1 MYKADIDHFFSNY
14 SWVILHDG
22 WQVYI
27 TLYRGSKMEK
37 GCYHCGDKIIGR
49 AVVADSKEFC
59 CTGCKMVYSL
69 LKENQLD
76 SFYRFEAVPGT
87 KPENLTE
94 GKYDFLELPEIRE
107 KIVLF
112 EDGNHCKVLLY
123 LPSIHCSS
131 CIYLL
136 ENISRIAP
144 AVSQCMVNFTA
155 REASITFDASKLKL
169 SGLATLLHR
178 IGYAPNFGNRKKTQK
193 LIDKQF
199 LIKLGVAGFAFGSIM
214 LWSFPEYLGIEEVNP
229 EFRHFMSYLSFAV
242 SIPVLLYSGNEFII
256 SAWKAVRAR
265 SINLD
270 VPITIGIFTLYFQS
284 AYAIFS
290 GQGAGYMDSF
300 AGFIFFLLIGKWF
313 QSKTYQSLS
322 FERDYTSYFPIAVTK
337 LTDTFQETVAI
348 EKLEKGNVILIRNE
362 EIVPCDATLLS
373 KEITMDYSFVTGES
387 ELLTKKK
394 GDLVF
399 AGGKIMGKSARLE
412 VKEATNR
419 SHLTSLWNNSSAKQ
433 STKLFSDTLSKWFL
447 IAVLIISAIA
457 AIAWWLIDCGRIVE
471 VVVAILI
478 VACPCALALSAP
490 FTYGNSMRLLGRRG
504 LYLKHVTVVKDLENV
519 TDIVF
524 DKTGTLTEV
533 SNAVHYEG
541 RSLTQEETDVLFS
554 IAHSSTHPYAMALKK
569 ELQHAVSGDATVELD
584 HFEETKGKGMKA
596 RYHGNDFQL
605 GSAQFTGVESED
617 ERSSVYVVINN
628 QLYGRYIFRSQLREG
643 LASMIQ
649 KLGKY
654 RLHVLS
660 GDSEKDRSML
670 EELFPENVSIRFRQT
685 PQSKK
690 EYILQL
696 KNTGANV
703 LMIGDGLNDSG
714 ALKEANVGISITEDV
729 FQFTPSSDAILD
741 AKNLSQLPVL
751 LKTAAFS
758 KRILRVCFGFS
769 LIYNT
774 IGLSFALS
782 GKLEPIVA
790 AIIMPLSSITIVA
803 VATFGI
809 MWFAPRNN

>member
-1 MYKADIDHFFSNY
+1 
-14 SWVILHDG
+14 
-22 WQVYI
+22 
-27 TLYRGSKMEK
+27 
-37 GCYHCGDKIIGR
+37 
-49 AVVADSKEFC
+49 
-59 CTGCKMVYSL
+59 MVYTL
-69 LKENQLD
+69 LKDNQLD
-76 SFYRFEAVPGT
+76 GFYKFEAVPGT
-87 KPENLTE
+87 KPDNLSE
-94 GKYDFLELPEIRE
+94 GKYDFLELPDIRE

-112 EDGNHCKVLLY
+112 EEGNHCKVLLY

-136 ENISRIAP
+136 ENISRIEP
-144 AVSQCMVNFTA
+144 AISQCMVNFTA
-155 REASITFDASKLKL
+155 REASVTFDSSKLKL
-169 SGLATLLHR
+169 SELATLLHR
-178 IGYAPNFGNRKKTQK
+178 IGYTPNFGNRKKTQK

-199 LIKLGVAGFAFGSIM
+199 LVKLGIAGFAFGSIM

-229 EFRHFMSYLSFAV
+229 EFRHFMAYLSFAV

-256 SAWKAVRAR
+256 SAWKAVRAK

-270 VPITIGIFTLYFQS
+270 VPITLGIFALYFQS
-284 AYAIFS
+284 SYAIFS

-337 LTDTFQETVAI
+337 VKETIQETISI
-348 EKLEKGNVILIRNE
+348 EKLEKEDVILIRNE
-362 EIVPCDATLLS
+362 EIIPCDAVLMS
-373 KEITMDYSFVTGES
+373 DEATMDYSFVTGES
-387 ELLTKKK
+387 ELLTKKQ

-399 AGGKIMGKSARLE
+399 AGGKIIGKSARLE

-419 SHLTSLWNNSSAKQ
+419 SHLTSLWNNSSAKR
-433 STKLFSDTLSKWFL
+433 STKLFADSLSKWFL
-447 IAVLIISAIA
+447 IIVLVIAAIA
-457 AIAWWLIDCGRIVE
+457 AIAWWFIDAARVVE

-490 FTYGNSMRLLGRRG
+490 FTYGNSMRLLGRKG
-504 LYLKHVTVVKDLENV
+504 LYLKHVSVVKDLENV

-533 SNAVHYEG
+533 SSSVNYEG
-541 RSLTQEETDVLFS
+541 DNLSQEETDVLFS
-554 IAHSSTHPYAMALKK
+554 MAHSSTHPYAMALKK
-569 ELQHAVSGDATVELD
+569 ELYRFVTSDSTLELSE
-584 HFEETKGKGMKA
+584 FEEIKGKGMKA
-596 RYHGNDFQL
+596 HYSGKHFQL
-605 GSAQFTGVESED
+605 GSASFVGIENED
-617 ERSSVYVVINN
+617 EQSSIYVMIDGK
-628 QLYGRYIFRSQLREG
+628 LYGRYIFRSQLRDG
-643 LASMIQ
+643 LKPMIQ
-649 KLGKY
+649 RLGKY

-660 GDSEKDRSML
+660 GDSEKDKSML
-670 EELFPENVSIRFRQT
+670 EELFPENVSIQFRQT

-696 KNTGANV
+696 KNKGANV

-741 AKNLSQLPVL
+741 AKNLKQLPVL
-751 LKTAAFS
+751 MQIAAFS
-758 KRILRVCFGFS
+758 KTILRVCFGFS
-769 LIYNT
+769 LLYNT

-809 MWFAPRNN
+809 LWFAPKKLHE

>member
-1 MYKADIDHFFSNY
+1 M
-14 SWVILHDG
+14 V
-22 WQVYI
+22 
-27 TLYRGSKMEK
+27 TKMEK
-37 GCYHCGDKIIGR
+37 GCYHCGDKLIGK
-49 AVVADSKEFC
+49 AIVADGKEFC
-59 CTGCKMVYSL
+59 CTGCKMVYTL
-69 LKENQLD
+69 LKDNRLD
-76 SFYRFEAVPGT
+76 NFYKFEAVPGT
-87 KPENLTE
+87 KPDNLSE
-94 GKYDFLELPEIRE
+94 GKYDFLELPDIRE

-112 EDGNHCKVLLY
+112 EEGNHCKVLLY

-136 ENISRIAP
+136 ENISKIEP

-155 REASITFDASKLKL
+155 REAAVTFDSSKLKL
-169 SGLATLLHR
+169 SELATLLHR
-178 IGYAPNFGNRKKTQK
+178 IGYTPNFGNRKKTQK
-193 LIDKQF
+193 SIDKKF
-199 LIKLGVAGFAFGSIM
+199 LIKLGIAGFAFGSIM

-229 EFRHFMSYLSFAV
+229 EFSHFMAYLSFAV

-256 SAWKAVRAR
+256 SAWKALRAR

-270 VPITIGIFTLYFQS
+270 VPITIGIFALYFQS
-284 AYAIFS
+284 TYAIFS

-337 LTDTFQETVAI
+337 IKDNVHETVAI
-348 EKLEKGNVILIRNE
+348 EKLEKEDVILIRNE
-362 EIVPCDATLLS
+362 EIIPCDAILMS
-373 KEITMDYSFVTGES
+373 EEATMDYSFVTGES
-387 ELLTKKK
+387 DLLTKKR

-399 AGGKIMGKSARLE
+399 AGGKIIGKSVRLE
-412 VKEATNR
+412 VKEASNR
-419 SHLTSLWNNSSAKQ
+419 SHLTSLWNNSSVKQ

-457 AIAWWLIDCGRIVE
+457 AVAWWFIDSSRIIE

-490 FTYGNSMRLLGRRG
+490 FTYGNSMRLLGRKG
-504 LYLKHVTVVKDLENV
+504 LYLKHVAVVKDLENV

-533 SNAVHYEG
+533 SSSVHYEG
-541 RSLTQEETDVLFS
+541 GNLSQEMIDVIFS
-554 IAHSSTHPYAMALKK
+554 MAHSSTHPYAMALKK
-569 ELQHAVSGDATVELD
+569 ELQHFVTSDSTVELD
-584 HFEETKGKGMKA
+584 EFEEIKGKGMKA
-596 RYHGNDFQL
+596 RYLGRNFQL
-605 GSAQFTGVESED
+605 GSANFSGVGDED
-617 ERSSVYVVINN
+617 EQSSVYVMTDGK
-628 QLYGRYIFRSQLREG
+628 LYGRYIFRSQLREG
-643 LASMIQ
+643 LKPMIQ
-649 KLGKY
+649 QLKKY

-660 GDSEKDRSML
+660 GDSEKDKPML
-670 EELFPENVSIRFRQT
+670 EELFPENVSIQFRQT

-696 KNTGANV
+696 KNNGANV

-714 ALKEANVGISITEDV
+714 ALKEATVGISITEDV

-741 AKNLSQLPVL
+741 AKKLKELPVL
-751 LKTAAFS
+751 LRISAFS
-758 KRILRVCFGFS
+758 KTILRVCFGFS
-769 LIYNT
+769 LLYNT
-774 IGLSFALS
+774 AGLSFALS
-782 GKLEPIVA
+782 GRLEPIVA

-809 MWFAPRNN
+809 MWFAPGKLKRGV

>member
-1 MYKADIDHFFSNY
+1 
-14 SWVILHDG
+14 
-22 WQVYI
+22 
-27 TLYRGSKMEK
+27 MEK
-37 GCYHCGDKIIGR
+37 GCFHCGDKIIGKP
-49 AVVADSKEFC
+49 VVADSKDFC
-59 CTGCKMVYSL
+59 CTGCKMVYTL
-69 LKENQLD
+69 LKDNQLD
-76 SFYRFEAVPGT
+76 SFYKFESVPGT
-87 KPENLTE
+87 KPDNLSE
-94 GKYDFLELPEIRE
+94 GKYDFLELTDIRE

-112 EDGNHCKVLLY
+112 EEENQCKVLLY

-136 ENISRIAP
+136 ENISRIEP

-155 REASITFDASKLKL
+155 REAAITFDSSKLKL

-178 IGYAPNFGNRKKTQK
+178 IGYTPNFGNRKKIQK
-193 LIDKQF
+193 LIDKKF
-199 LIKLGVAGFAFGSIM
+199 LIKLGIAGFAFGSIM

-229 EFRHFMSYLSFAV
+229 EVRYFMAYLSFAV

-256 SAWKAVRAR
+256 SAWKAIRAK

-270 VPITIGIFTLYFQS
+270 VPITIGIFALYFQS
-284 AYAIFS
+284 SYAIFS

-337 LTDTFQETVAI
+337 VKNNAHETIAI
-348 EKLEKGNVILIRNE
+348 EKLEKEDVILIRNE
-362 EIVPCDATLLS
+362 EIVPCDAVLMS
-373 KEITMDYSFVTGES
+373 DEATMDYGFVTGES
-387 ELLTKKK
+387 ELLVKKR
-394 GDLVF
+394 GDLIF

-412 VKEATNR
+412 VKETTNR
-419 SHLTSLWNNSSAKQ
+419 SHLTSLWNNSSAKL
-433 STKLFSDTLSKWFL
+433 STKLFADSFSRLFL

-457 AIAWWLIDCGRIVE
+457 AVVWQFIDSGRIIE

-490 FTYGNSMRLLGRRG
+490 FTYGNSMRLLGRKG
-504 LYLKHVTVVKDLENV
+504 LYLKHVSVVKDLENV

-533 SNAVHYEG
+533 SSSIYYDGEILS
-541 RSLTQEETDVLFS
+541 RETMDAIFS
-554 IAHSSTHPYAMALKK
+554 MAHSSTHPYAMALKK
-569 ELQHAVSGDATVELD
+569 ELQYLVESDLTVELD
-584 HFEETKGKGMKA
+584 DFQEIKGKGMKA
-596 RYHGNDFQL
+596 RCFEKEYRL
-605 GSAQFTGVESED
+605 GSAQFMDIQNED
-617 ERSSVYVVINN
+617 DQSSVYVSVNGEI
-628 QLYGRYIFRSQLREG
+628 YGRYIFRSQLREG
-643 LASMIQ
+643 LKPMVQ

-660 GDSEKDRSML
+660 GDSEKDKSML
-670 EELFPENVSIRFRQT
+670 KELFPESVSIQFRQT

-690 EYILQL
+690 EYISRL
-696 KNTGANV
+696 KNNGANV

-714 ALKEANVGISITEDV
+714 ALKEANVGISVTEDV

-741 AKNLSQLPVL
+741 AGKLKELPVL
-751 LKTAAFS
+751 LRIAVFS
-758 KRILRVCFGFS
+758 KTILRVCFGFS
-769 LIYNT
+769 LLYNT
-774 IGLSFALS
+774 VGLSFALS

-809 MWFAPRNN
+809 MWFAPRSN

>member
-1 MYKADIDHFFSNY
+1 M
-14 SWVILHDG
+14 V
-22 WQVYI
+22 
-27 TLYRGSKMEK
+27 SKMEK
-37 GCYHCGDKIIGR
+37 GCYHCGDKIIGK
-49 AVVADSKEFC
+49 AVIADSKEFC

-69 LKENQLD
+69 LKENQLGG
-76 SFYRFEAVPGT
+76 FYKLETVPGT
-87 KPENLTE
+87 KPDNLTE
-94 GKYDFLELPEIRE
+94 GKYDFLELPDIRE

-112 EDGNHCKVLLY
+112 EEGNHCKVVLY

-136 ENISRIAP
+136 ENISRIEP

-155 REASITFDASKLKL
+155 REASITFDSSRLTL
-169 SGLATLLHR
+169 SELATLLHR
-178 IGYAPNFGNRKKTQK
+178 IGYTPNFGNRKRVQK
-193 LIDKQF
+193 LINKQF
-199 LIKLGVAGFAFGSIM
+199 LIKLGIAGFAFGSIM

-229 EFRHFMSYLSFAV
+229 EFRQFMAYLSFAV

-256 SAWKAVRAR
+256 SAWKALRTR

-270 VPITIGIFTLYFQS
+270 VPITIGIFALYFQS
-284 AYAIFS
+284 SYAIFS

-337 LTDTFQETVAI
+337 LKGTKQETIAI
-348 EKLEKGNVILIRNE
+348 EQLEKEDIILIRNE
-362 EIVPCDATLLS
+362 EIVPCDSILMSEEA
-373 KEITMDYSFVTGES
+373 TMDYSFVTGES

-399 AGGKIMGKSARLE
+399 AGGKIMGKNARLA

-433 STKLFSDTLSKWFL
+433 STKLFSDVLSKWFL

-457 AIAWWLIDCGRIVE
+457 AIAWWFIDPERVVE

-490 FTYGNSMRLLGRRG
+490 FTYGNSMRLLGRKG
-504 LYLKHVTVVKDLENV
+504 LYLKHVTVVKDLENI

-533 SNAVHYEG
+533 SNSVHYEG
-541 RSLTQEETDVLFS
+541 APLSQEEINALFS
-554 IAHSSTHPYAMALKK
+554 IAHSSTHPYSMALKK
-569 ELQHAVSGDATVELD
+569 ELQYSVSDHSTVELD
-584 HFEETKGKGMKA
+584 DFEETKGKGMKA
-596 RYHGNDFQL
+596 RYLGRSFLL
-605 GSAQFTGVESED
+605 GSAQFAGVEHED
-617 ERSSVYVVINN
+617 EQSSVYVMIDNK
-628 QLYGRYIFRSQLREG
+628 LYGRYIFRSELRAG
-643 LASMIQ
+643 LKSMIR
-649 KLGKY
+649 KLEKY

-670 EELFPENVSIRFRQT
+670 EEIFPDNVHMHFRQT

-696 KNTGANV
+696 RNQGANV

-714 ALKEANVGISITEDV
+714 ALKEATIGISITEDV

-741 AKNLSQLPVL
+741 ANNLQQLPSL

-758 KRILRVCFGFS
+758 KTILRVCFGFS
-769 LIYNT
+769 LLYNT
-774 IGLSFALS
+774 VGLSFALS

-809 MWFAPRNN
+809 MWFSPRR